1 MKPHLSDDGD
11 IFHMEG
17 LASVLPECDTRP
29 AVDLIIW
36 IMITF
41 TLFVRTAS
49 FDKGD
54 YLDIADD
61 NNYGESYPAPCRVS
75 FEHKFQ
81 CLWFPTPQLNCLP
94 KKNLS

>member
-36 IMITF
+36 LMITLLPCLYVQPLLIREI
-41 TLFVRTAS
+41 TLILLMITIMVRAIQH
-49 FDKGD
+49 
-54 YLDIADD
+54 LV
-61 NNYGESYPAPCRVS
+61 ESLLSTNSNV
-75 FEHKFQ
+75 FG
-81 CLWFPTPQLNCLP
+81 FPLLN
-94 KKNLS
+94 